1 MHSVK
6 SGTKL
11 ILLLVALG
19 VLSLLMGLYVQ
30 WLWFDSVSYSGVFV
44 TILSNQVFLYL
55 FLFIVSFL
63 LFYVNLR
70 FTRRYLG
77 ESGPEDGDADREVI
91 YLDQTPFSPWR
102 ELLKGPIGKWLLV
115 GLSLFGALLVGA
127 AGSGKWL
134 TLQQFIHKV
143 PVGLADPVFN
153 RDLGFYF
160 FNLKFYHDVYAIL
173 MLTLVLITIMVG
185 LIYALNASADLLL
198 GDWRQFTTA
207 KSHMAILIALIL
219 VVKAWGYR
227 LSAFGILFSPTGIV
241 WGATYADVHASLPA
255 FKTLIVVSLAVAV
268 VILINLW
275 VKKIHWIAVS
285 LGIWLVVAVVMGSIY
300 PAAVQKLVVQ
310 PNEFNRETPY
320 IQNAIKYTRSAYA
333 LDKAVIKPFTNTFT
347 LDINK
352 PENEGIVS
360 NIRLWDWQPLM
371 VTFQNLQQLRGY
383 YVFNDVDVDRY
394 TINGEYRQVMVAA
407 REIDQ
412 NQLQDTAKT
421 WINETLMYTH
431 GYGILMSPVTEIAQ
445 EGFPRFLIQDVPPR
459 TEEGIVISRPEIYF
473 GERTNNTVIVN
484 TKQAEFDYPMGEKNV
499 YTNYEGQNGI
509 KVNSWTRRLVLSWV
523 LRDYKM
529 VLSSD
534 INNASQILMKRQI
547 NERVRTIAPYLQFD
561 RDPYIV
567 LNEDGKLY
575 WILDAYT
582 FTNYYPYSE
591 PYPGGNGK
599 NYIRNAVKI
608 TCDAYTGEMHF
619 YIADAGDPLIK
630 TYAAIFPGVYKPLDE
645 MPSGLKAHVRYPEDL
660 FKAQAAMY
668 RNFHMLDPNVFYNKE
683 DPWLIPREVVGDQ
696 QVEMEPY
703 YIIMRLPDE
712 DKPEYILMMP
722 FTPKNRPNMI
732 GWMAARM
739 DGDNYGKILVYEF
752 GKQETIFGPEQL
764 EARITQDTVIAQ
776 QLTLWDQRGS
786 RVYRGNL
793 IVIPFDDAILYV
805 EPIYLQAENSQLPE
819 LKRVIVAFG
828 NSIVMET
835 SLDRALEKLFGGST
849 GPIEPTDATVDK
861 PTTPSQDTVSD
872 LARQA
877 RELYDQAQQ
886 RLQSGDW
893 AGYGDSLNQLNA
905 IIKRLE
911 EVSRQQA

>member
-1 MHSVK
+1 MHSMK
-6 SGTKL
+6 SSTKL
-11 ILLLVALG
+11 FLLLVALG
-19 VLSLLMGLYVQ
+19 LLSLLAGLYVQ
-30 WLWFDSVSYSGVFV
+30 WLWFESVNYASVFV
-44 TILSNQVFLYL
+44 TILSNQILLYL
-55 FLFIVSFL
+55 FLFVVSFL
-63 LFYVNLR
+63 LFYANLR
-70 FTRRYLG
+70 FTRRRLG
-77 ESGPEDGDADREVI
+77 EMEPEDIDEGREVI

-102 ELLKGPIGKWLLV
+102 ELLKGPMGKWLLV
-115 GLSLFGALLVGA
+115 GLSVFGALLVSA
-127 AGSGKWL
+127 AGNGKWL
-134 TLQQFIHKV
+134 TVQQFLHQV
-143 PVGLADPVFN
+143 PVGLTDPIFN
-153 RDLGFYF
+153 KDLGFYF
-160 FNLKFYHDVYAIL
+160 FSLKFYHDVYAIL
-173 MLTLVLITIMVG
+173 MLTLVLVTIMVG

-219 VVKAWGYR
+219 MVKAWGYR
-227 LSAFGILFSPTGIV
+227 LDAYGILFSPTGIV

-255 FKTLIVVSLAVAV
+255 YKTLIVVSLVVALI
-268 VILINLW
+268 ILANLW
-275 VKKIHWIAVS
+275 IKKINWIAIS
-285 LGIWLVVAVVMGSIY
+285 LGAWLVIAVVMGSVY
-300 PAAVQKLVVQ
+300 PSLMQKLVVQ

-333 LDKAVIKPFTNTFT
+333 LDKAEIKPFTNTYT

-352 PENEGIVS
+352 AENHGIVS

-371 VTFQNLQQLRGY
+371 VTFQNLQQLRSY
-383 YVFNDVDVDRY
+383 YVFHDVDVDRY
-394 TINGEYRQVMVAA
+394 TINGAYRQVMVAA

-412 NQLQDTAKT
+412 NQLPDNAKT
-421 WINETLMYTH
+421 WINQTLMYTH

-445 EGFPRFLIQDVPPR
+445 EGFPRFFIQDVPPR

-473 GERTNNTVIVN
+473 GERTHNTVIVN
-484 TKQAEFDYPMGEKNV
+484 TKQPEFDYPMGEKNM
-499 YTNYEGQNGI
+499 YATYEGQNGI
-509 KVNSWTRRLVLSWV
+509 KIGSWPRRLVLSWV
-523 LRDYKM
+523 MKDYKM

-534 INNASQILMKRQI
+534 ITSSSQILMGRQI

-561 RDPYIV
+561 NDPYIV

-582 FTNYYPYSE
+582 FTHYYPYSE
-591 PYPGGNGK
+591 PYPGGNGN
-599 NYIRNAVKI
+599 NYIRNAVKV
-608 TCDAYTGEMHF
+608 TCDAYTGEMRF
-619 YIADAGDPLIK
+619 YIADAEDPIIK
-630 TYAAIFPGVYKPLDE
+630 TYAAIFPGVYQPLEE
-645 MPSGLKAHVRYPEDL
+645 MPAGLISHVRYPEDL

-683 DPWLIPREVVGDQ
+683 DPWLIPKEVVGDQ

-703 YIIMRLPDE
+703 YIIMRFPDE
-712 DKPEYILMMP
+712 EKPEYVLMMP

-739 DGDNYGKILVYEF
+739 DGGNYGKLLVYEF
-752 GKQETIFGPEQL
+752 NKQETIFGPEQL
-764 EARITQDTVIAQ
+764 EARITQDTVISQ

-793 IVIPFDDAILYV
+793 IVIPFDNAVLYV

-835 SLDRALEKLFGGST
+835 SLDKALLRLFGNQT
-849 GPIEPTDATVDK
+849 GPPDQPSVAPTEPQPA
-861 PTTPSQDTVSD
+861 SQDTVQN

-877 RELYDQAQQ
+877 REFYDLAQQ
-886 RLQSGDW
+886 RLQAGDW
-893 AGYGDSLNQLNA
+893 AGYGESLNKLNEV
-905 IIKRLE
+905 IKRIE
-911 EVSRQQA
+911 DFTKQ

>member
-1 MHSVK
+1 MR

-11 ILLLVALG
+11 LLLLVTLG
-19 VLSLLMGLYVQ
+19 VLSLLIGLYVQ
-30 WLWFDSVSYSGVFV
+30 WLWFESVDYSSVFV
-44 TILSNQVFLYL
+44 TILSNQVLLYL
-55 FLFIVSFL
+55 FLFVVSFL
-63 LFYVNLR
+63 LFYTNLR
-70 FTRRYLG
+70 FTRRHLG
-77 ESGPEDGDADREVI
+77 DKDSQENGEDRDVI
-91 YLDQTPFSPWR
+91 YLDQTPLSPWR
-102 ELLKGPIGKWLLV
+102 ELLQGPMGKWLLL
-115 GLSLFGALLVGA
+115 GLSLFGALLVSA

-134 TLQQFIHKV
+134 TVQQFIHRV
-143 PVGLADPVFN
+143 PVGLTDPVFQ

-173 MLTLVLITIMVG
+173 MLALVLVTIIVG

-198 GDWRQFTTA
+198 GDWRQFTAA
-207 KSHMAILIALIL
+207 KSHMAVLVALIL
-219 VVKAWGYR
+219 IVKAWGYR
-227 LSAFGILFSPTGIV
+227 LAAFGILFSPSGIV

-255 FKTLIVVSLAVAV
+255 FQTLIVVSLLVAA
-268 VILINLW
+268 VILANLW
-275 VKKIHWIAVS
+275 VRKIHWIAISIGV
-285 LGIWLVVAVVMGSIY
+285 WLVVAVVMGSVY
-300 PAAVQKLVVQ
+300 PSVVQKLVVQ

-333 LDKAVIKPFTNTFT
+333 LDKAEIKPFTNTYT

-352 PENEGIVS
+352 PENEGIIS

-371 VTFQNLQQLRGY
+371 VTFQNLQQLRSY

-412 NQLQDTAKT
+412 NQLPEIAKT
-421 WINETLMYTH
+421 WINQTLMYTH

-459 TEEGIVISRPEIYF
+459 TEDGIVITRPEVYF
-473 GERTNNTVIVN
+473 GERTHNTVIVN
-484 TKQAEFDYPMGEKNV
+484 TQQPEFDYPMGEKNV
-499 YTNYEGQNGI
+499 YSTYEGQNGI
-509 KVNSWTRRLVLSWV
+509 KVGSWPRRLVLSWA

-534 INNASQILMKRQI
+534 INSSSQILMKRQI

-599 NYIRNAVKI
+599 NYIRNAVKV

-619 YIADAGDPLIK
+619 YIADQADPIIK
-630 TYAAIFPGVYKPLDE
+630 TYAAIFPGVYKSLDE
-645 MPSGLKAHVRYPEDL
+645 MPEGLRSHVRYPEDL
-660 FKAQAAMY
+660 FRAQVSMY
-668 RNFHMLDPNVFYNKE
+668 RNFHMMDPNVFYNKE
-683 DPWLIPREVVGDQ
+683 DPWLIPKEVVGDQ

-712 DKPEYILMMP
+712 EKPEYILMMP

-739 DGDNYGKILVYEF
+739 DGENYGKLLVYEF

-764 EARITQDTVIAQ
+764 ESRITQDTVIAQ

-793 IVIPFDDAILYV
+793 IVIPFDNAVLYV

-819 LKRVIVAFG
+819 LKRVIAAFG

-835 SLDRALEKLFGGST
+835 DLEQALQRLFGERTVSA
-849 GPIEPTDATVDK
+849 EVEATPGQPPDK
-861 PTTPSQDTVSD
+861 PQGTVSD

-877 RELYDQAQQ
+877 REVYDQAQQ
-886 RLQSGDW
+886 RLQAGDW
-893 AGYGDSLNQLNA
+893 AGYGDSINRLNEVIL
-905 IIKRLE
+905 RLE
-911 EVSRQQA
+911 EQSRQQL